1 MAARAEPE
9 PANEAVLPRRRKIAV
24 AAGAPHPGVTAPAAD
39 GEASNPARRWFDWK
53 KAALAGVIVAVVAA
67 FFLLGGHEYL
77 RLETLKAN
85 RARLLEFT
93 HAHYAAMLVAAFA
106 AYVLLTALSIPDA
119 IVFSLA
125 VGLLFGRWAGT
136 ALVVVAATTGATLAF
151 LGARYL
157 FADAAR
163 RRMGPRLQRI
173 ARGFEEDAFGYLL
186 FLRLVPLFPFWLVNL
201 VPAFTPVTT
210 RTYVAAT
217 AIGII
222 PGSFVFC
229 NLGARLATIES
240 TRDLFDRQT
249 LLALALLGITALVPI
264 AWKKIRNRRTG
275 ATR

>member
-24 AAGAPHPGVTAPAAD
+24 AAGAPRPRVTTPAAD
-39 GEASNPARRWFDWK
+39 GEAAPARRGFDWK
-53 KAALAGVIVAVVAA
+53 KIVLVAAIAAIVAA

-93 HAHYAAMLVAAFA
+93 HAHYPAMLVVAFA
-106 AYVLLTALSIPDA
+106 AYVVLTALSIPDA

-136 ALVVVAATTGATLAF
+136 ALVVAAATTGATLAF

-173 ARGFEEDAFGYLL
+173 AKGFEEDAFGYLL

>member
-1 MAARAEPE
+1 
-9 PANEAVLPRRRKIAV
+9 LPCRRKAAASPGQDPRGAGDGRRVTDVDGGAAPPARGMSWKKLALV
-24 AAGAPHPGVTAPAAD
+24 AAV
-39 GEASNPARRWFDWK
+39 
-53 KAALAGVIVAVVAA
+53 VAVIAA

-77 RLETLKAN
+77 RLESIKAN
-85 RARLLEFT
+85 RARLLDFT
-93 HAHYAAMLVAAFA
+93 HRHYAAMIAIAFA

-125 VGLLFGRWAGT
+125 VGLLFGRWVGT
-136 ALVVVAATTGATLAF
+136 AIVVIAATAGATLAF

-157 FADAAR
+157 FADVAR
-163 RRMGPRLQRI
+163 RRMGPRLRRV

-217 AIGII
+217 ALGII

-229 NLGARLATIES
+229 NIGARLATLES

-249 LLALALLGITALVPI
+249 LLALALLGVTALIPI
-264 AWKKIRNRRTG
+264 AWKKIRNRHPG
-275 ATR
+275 AAR